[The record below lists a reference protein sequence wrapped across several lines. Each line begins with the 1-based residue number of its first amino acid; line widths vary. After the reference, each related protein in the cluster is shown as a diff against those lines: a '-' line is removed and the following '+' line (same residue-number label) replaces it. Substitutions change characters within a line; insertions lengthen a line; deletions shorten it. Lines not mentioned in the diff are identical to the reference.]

1 MSHVLYRSIICSSN
15 QKKPRNKNVGKETNK
30 LIKVQNNYNAERDY
44 HVEKMNNLLMY
55 KYTKH
60 RELDIHLMKIFEH
73 CNDDCDSLI
82 CKILWKDTY
91 NCLKELNQINKETNF
106 DKFYNEF
113 INEKDYTQ
121 DNFEDL

>member
-1 MSHVLYRSIICSSN
+1 
-15 QKKPRNKNVGKETNK
+15 
-30 LIKVQNNYNAERDY
+30 
-44 HVEKMNNLLMY
+44 
-55 KYTKH
+55 
-60 RELDIHLMKIFEH
+60 
-73 CNDDCDSLI
+73 
-82 CKILWKDTY
+82 KILWKDTY